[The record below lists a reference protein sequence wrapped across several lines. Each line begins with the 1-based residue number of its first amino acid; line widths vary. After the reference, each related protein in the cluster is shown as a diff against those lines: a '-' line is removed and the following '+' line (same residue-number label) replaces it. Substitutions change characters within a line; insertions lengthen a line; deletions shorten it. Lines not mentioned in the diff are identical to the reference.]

1 MKGSKQSWRVMMLL
15 MLALWTT
22 FSQPSTYAQTL
33 ETAPKTGQQQSGG
46 KRTVKGQV
54 KDDHGDILIGVTVYG
69 GDGKVSCVTNIDGM
83 YQIKIPTG
91 RTTIRFSY
99 VGMKSV
105 NITIEP
111 GTSDVVHNLSM
122 ESNNTLKDVV
132 VTGIFQKNKEA
143 FTGSVTTIS
152 NKELKEFGNKN
163 LLTSIANIDPSFNM
177 LVNNQYGSD
186 PNHLPDIQIRG
197 TANLPTITDLQD
209 NTKTDLNTPLII
221 MDGFEISLTRMMDL
235 NEDEVESITLLK
247 DGSATAIYGSR
258 GANGVIVIKRKTPK
272 SGRLQFTYT
281 GSLNIEAPDLTDYH
295 LLNAADKLEL
305 ERRAGYYDSND
316 PTRDFKLKKKYAS
329 ILEDVARG
337 INTDWMAKPLR
348 TGTGHR
354 HNIRIEGGDESFRY
368 SASLQYN
375 SVAGVMKGSNRDSF
389 NGGITL
395 SYRHHGLIFTNDL
408 NIGHTQSNESPYG
421 SFSDYT
427 RLNPYW
433 RPYDDKGNP
442 VKMFDTDIDF
452 YGGFSNLPANPL
464 YNATLNQKNSQQYTD
479 ITNNFSIE
487 WRPFEGFIT
496 RGRVGFTWRNSESDI
511 YKPAKH
517 TMFEADEYQTEEGS
531 LRKGRYNYG
540 TGKLTNYE
548 MALTMSYSKLFSE
561 KHLLYAAANWNV
573 TSNFSRNYNFVF
585 EGFTDEKLD
594 FPSNALQYQKGGKPS
609 GGEARTRAVGL
620 VMNTNYSYDNRYYTD
635 LAYRIDG
642 SSQFGKNRRFA
653 PFYSVGI
660 GWNIHNESF
669 MKDASFINKL
679 KLRASF
685 GQTGSQKFSAYQ
697 AVATYT
703 YYLNDRYNQWTGAYQ
718 KALENPNLEW
728 QKTDKWNAG
737 VELNLF
743 ENRLNI
749 IADIYL
755 DKTSNL
761 LSSLNLPLSNG
772 FTSYVENI
780 GKVENRGFELKATA
794 FLLRNTSHRL
804 VWSVTGSIVHDK
816 DKVVKLSQAM
826 KDEYAKR
833 LLSRGTTPNR
843 VIREGESQY
852 TIYAVPSLGIDP
864 SNGYEIFRKK
874 NGEITY
880 TWDANDRV
888 ACGVNRP
895 KYRGTLSSMIRWKD
909 FTANIAFG
917 YRFGGQIYNS
927 TLATRIENADKRY
940 NVDRRVFYDRW
951 QKVDNH
957 TFFKGLTNETSTYAT
972 SRFVQDERTL
982 SCQNI
987 HLSYMF
993 GNNPWLKR
1001 NIGVQVLTLSS
1012 DLSDLFYLSSVKQE
1026 RGLSYPYSR
1035 RFSFTLSVGF

>member
-1 MKGSKQSWRVMMLL
+1 MRRRKHFWRVMMLL
-15 MLALWTT
+15 AFAWW
-22 FSQPSTYAQTL
+22 SGSPQSATYAQNAGTPL
-33 ETAPKTGQQQSGG
+33 SSQQQPARDT
-46 KRTVKGQV
+46 RTVKGQV
-54 KDDHGDILIGVTVYG
+54 KDDYGEILIGVTVYG
-69 GDGKVSCVTNIDGM
+69 ADGKVCGVTNTDGL
-83 YQIKIPTG
+83 YQIKIPTK
-91 RTTIRFSY
+91 RTTIRFTY
-99 VGMKSV
+99 VGMKPTS
-105 NITIEP
+105 ITIEP
-111 GTSDVVHNLSM
+111 GTDDVVHDLTM
-122 ESNNTLKDVV
+122 QSNNTLKDVV
-132 VTGIFQKNKEA
+132 VTGIFQKNKDA
-143 FTGSVTTIS
+143 FTGSVATIT

-197 TANLPTITDLQD
+197 SANLPTITNLQD
-209 NTKTDLNTPLII
+209 NTRTDLNTPLII
-221 MDGFEISLTRMMDL
+221 MDGFEISLSRMMDL

-258 GANGVIVIKRKTPK
+258 GANGVIVIKRKTPQ
-272 SGRLQFTYT
+272 SGRLRFSYT
-281 GSLNIEAPDLTDYH
+281 GSLNIEAPDLSDYD
-295 LLNAADKLEL
+295 LLNAAEKLEL
-305 ERRAGYYDSND
+305 EKRSGYYSSTD
-316 PTRDFKLKKKYAS
+316 PMRDFKLKKKYS
-329 ILEDVARG
+329 QILQDVARG
-337 INTDWMAKPLR
+337 VDTDWMAKPLR
-348 TGTGHR
+348 TGVGQR
-354 HNIRIEGGDESFRY
+354 HNIRLEGGDESFRY

-375 SVAGVMKGSNRDSF
+375 RIAGVMKGSDRESF

-395 SYRHHGLIFTNDL
+395 SYRHRGLIFTNDL
-408 NIGHTQSNESPYG
+408 NIGHTMSDESPYG

-427 RLNPYW
+427 KLNPYW
-433 RPYDDKGNP
+433 RPYDDNGKLN
-442 VKMFDTDIDF
+442 KMFDDDVNF
-452 YGGFSNLPANPL
+452 YGGFSNLPSNPL
-464 YNATLNQKNSQQYTD
+464 YNAMLNQKNSQQYTD
-479 ITNNFSIE
+479 ITDNFSIE

-496 RGRVGFTWRNSESDI
+496 RSRVGFTWRTNESDL

-517 TMFEADEYQTEEGS
+517 TMFEADEYQTDEGS
-531 LRKGRYNYG
+531 LRKGRYDYG

-548 MALTMSYSKLFSE
+548 VALTASYSKLFAE

-573 TSNFSRNYNFVF
+573 TSNFARNYNFVF

-609 GGEARTRAVGL
+609 GGESRTRAVGL
-620 VMNTNYSYDNRYYTD
+620 VMNANYSYDNRYYTD

-653 PFYSVGI
+653 PFYSMGL
-660 GWNIHNESF
+660 GWNVHNETF
-669 MKDASFINKL
+669 MKDVRFIDRL

-697 AVATYT
+697 AIATYS
-703 YYLNDRYNQWTGAYQ
+703 YYLDDRYNQWTGAYQ

-737 VELNLF
+737 VELNMF
-743 ENRLNI
+743 DNRLNVV
-749 IADIYL
+749 ADIYL

-772 FTSYVENI
+772 FTSFIENI
-780 GKVENRGFELKATA
+780 GKVENRGFEVKATA
-794 FLLRNTSHRL
+794 FLLRNTSKRL
-804 VWSVTGSIVHDK
+804 AWSMTGSIAHNK
-816 DKVVKLSQAM
+816 DKVVKLSQAL

-833 LLSRGTTPNR
+833 LLTGGTTPNK

-852 TIYAVPSLGIDP
+852 TIYAVRSLGIDP
-864 SNGYEIFRKK
+864 STGNELFLKK
-874 NGEITY
+874 NGEVTHN
-880 TWDANDRV
+880 WSAADRV
-888 ACGVNRP
+888 ACGISQP
-895 KYRGTLSSMIRWKD
+895 KYRGTLSTMVRWKD

-927 TLATRIENADKRY
+927 TLANRIENADKHY

-951 QKVDNH
+951 QKKDDH
-957 TFFKGLTNETSTYAT
+957 TFFKGLNNETKTYAT
-972 SRFVQDERTL
+972 TRFVQDERTL
-982 SCQNI
+982 TCQNI

-993 GNNPWLKR
+993 SNNPWLKH
-1001 NIGVQVLTLSS
+1001 NLGVQILTLSG

-1035 RFSFTLSVGF
+1035 RFSFTLSLSF

>member
-1 MKGSKQSWRVMMLL
+1 MDLNNSKTTLL
-15 MLALWTT
+15 VGCLTLTM
-22 FSQPSTYAQTL
+22 FSYSPQVGATGGNTVYAVTQQ
-33 ETAPKTGQQQSGG
+33 ARKITGKVTDG
-46 KRTVKGQV
+46 KDAIIGATVKQKG
-54 KDDHGDILIGVTVYG
+54 
-69 GDGKVSCVTNIDGM
+69 TN
-83 YQIKIPTG
+83 
-91 RTTIRFSY
+91 
-99 VGMKSV
+99 
-105 NITIEP
+105 N
-111 GTSDVVHNLSM
+111 
-122 ESNNTLKDVV
+122 
-132 VTGIFQKNKEA
+132 A
-143 FTGSVTTIS
+143 
-152 NKELKEFGNKN
+152 
-163 LLTSIANIDPSFNM
+163 
-177 LVNNQYGSD
+177 
-186 PNHLPDIQIRG
+186 
-197 TANLPTITDLQD
+197 TITDLDGNFTLSVPQGSTLEVSYIGYASKDVKISAQNSYVITLSED
-209 NTKTDLNTPLII
+209 NAT
-221 MDGFEISLTRMMDL
+221 L
-235 NEDEVESITLLK
+235 NEVVVVGYGSMKKSDVSGASVTMDENKLRGSIVTSLDQTLQGRAAGVTAVSTSGAPGTSTSIRVRGQATINANAEPLYVIDGVIVQGSGSSGSSFGLGDALGNGKVSTISPLSTINPNDIVSMEILK
-247 DGSATAIYGSR
+247 DASATAIYGSR

-660 GWNIHNESF
+660 GWKIHNASF

-951 QKVDNH
+951 QKVDDH

-1001 NIGVQVLTLSS
+1001 KIGIQVLTLSS

>member
-1 MKGSKQSWRVMMLL
+1 M
-15 MLALWTT
+15 
-22 FSQPSTYAQTL
+22 P
-33 ETAPKTGQQQSGG
+33 
-46 KRTVKGQV
+46 
-54 KDDHGDILIGVTVYG
+54 
-69 GDGKVSCVTNIDGM
+69 
-83 YQIKIPTG
+83 
-91 RTTIRFSY
+91 
-99 VGMKSV
+99 
-105 NITIEP
+105 
-111 GTSDVVHNLSM
+111 
-122 ESNNTLKDVV
+122 
-132 VTGIFQKNKEA
+132 
-143 FTGSVTTIS
+143 
-152 NKELKEFGNKN
+152 
-163 LLTSIANIDPSFNM
+163 
-177 LVNNQYGSD
+177 
-186 PNHLPDIQIRG
+186 
-197 TANLPTITDLQD
+197 
-209 NTKTDLNTPLII
+209 
-221 MDGFEISLTRMMDL
+221 
-235 NEDEVESITLLK
+235 
-247 DGSATAIYGSR
+247 AI
-258 GANGVIVIKRKTPK
+258 
-272 SGRLQFTYT
+272 
-281 GSLNIEAPDLTDYH
+281 
-295 LLNAADKLEL
+295 
-305 ERRAGYYDSND
+305 
-316 PTRDFKLKKKYAS
+316 
-329 ILEDVARG
+329 
-337 INTDWMAKPLR
+337 
-348 TGTGHR
+348 
-354 HNIRIEGGDESFRY
+354 
-368 SASLQYN
+368 
-375 SVAGVMKGSNRDSF
+375 
-389 NGGITL
+389 
-395 SYRHHGLIFTNDL
+395 
-408 NIGHTQSNESPYG
+408 
-421 SFSDYT
+421 
-427 RLNPYW
+427 
-433 RPYDDKGNP
+433 
-442 VKMFDTDIDF
+442 
-452 YGGFSNLPANPL
+452 
-464 YNATLNQKNSQQYTD
+464 
-479 ITNNFSIE
+479 
-487 WRPFEGFIT
+487 
-496 RGRVGFTWRNSESDI
+496 
-511 YKPAKH
+511 
-517 TMFEADEYQTEEGS
+517 
-531 LRKGRYNYG
+531 
-540 TGKLTNYE
+540 
-548 MALTMSYSKLFSE
+548 
-561 KHLLYAAANWNV
+561 
-573 TSNFSRNYNFVF
+573 VF

-951 QKVDNH
+951 QKVDDH

-993 GNNPWLKR
+993 GNNLWLKR